1 MTRLRKGHRIA
12 MEVFMTL
19 EILMR
24 VILPIISVLSLF
36 IGAPAIVFSF
46 ILRLKKSEEE
56 AKRLQYQKEMLELEV
71 KKEEL
76 QLRRLEIE
84 NKQYDRLINE

>member
-1 MTRLRKGHRIA
+1 
-12 MEVFMTL
+12 MTL